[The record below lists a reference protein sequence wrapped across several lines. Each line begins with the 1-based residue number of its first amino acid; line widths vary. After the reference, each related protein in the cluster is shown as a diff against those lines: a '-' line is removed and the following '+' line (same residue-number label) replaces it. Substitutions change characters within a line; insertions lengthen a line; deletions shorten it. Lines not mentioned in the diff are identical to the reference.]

1 VYFFLIT
8 ARVRGIYSTAL
19 TKLLLEQGFT
29 IVQASKTQ
37 RERFKLEENEDSP
50 DLDVNDRRDKQG
62 VHALGKAEP
71 LTIFLSLLRSM
82 LEDVIVRRWAVTV
95 DGIYKGVIKER
106 DAITQTTLVDI
117 GSAVGIIRDTEIPE
131 GSNPVLVQVDRHRLG
146 SKTPTLTT
154 EIKIPGK
161 NAILLPGRQVKISR
175 RLLDWNTR
183 TRLHRLG
190 EELSTQRWGVLWRT
204 SAAQQ
209 PDEML
214 KEEITSLKKIGEEII
229 EKAESIEVPT
239 LLWEGSSFA
248 EAEFPA
254 LSKRQLD
261 EVRKAVAPTIDGHH
275 YYKACGQRV
284 SVSLEM
290 AEKMLEKGSSHT
302 DIDNLFRQTIELEYP
317 GADSWVEIEHV
328 KLNGKLLHLGPA
340 LLEAYDLDTSAL
352 KLRRVFKREGMYDG
366 LAIRKEPDDYAVTQM
381 RLGDWHF
388 KTQYF
393 SKTGQLKGS
402 YINLN
407 TPIELYPYGIRYVDL
422 ETDICVWPDGKFK
435 IFDHEKLEK
444 ALKNGIVAERLVTTV
459 NEKLSE
465 LVKSIHS
472 DVGEEGK

>member
-1 VYFFLIT
+1 
-8 ARVRGIYSTAL
+8 
-19 TKLLLEQGFT
+19 
-29 IVQASKTQ
+29 
-37 RERFKLEENEDSP
+37 
-50 DLDVNDRRDKQG
+50 
-62 VHALGKAEP
+62 
-71 LTIFLSLLRSM
+71 
-82 LEDVIVRRWAVTV
+82 
-95 DGIYKGVIKER
+95 
-106 DAITQTTLVDI
+106 
-117 GSAVGIIRDTEIPE
+117 
-131 GSNPVLVQVDRHRLG
+131 
-146 SKTPTLTT
+146 
-154 EIKIPGK
+154 
-161 NAILLPGRQVKISR
+161 
-175 RLLDWNTR
+175 
-183 TRLHRLG
+183 
-190 EELSTQRWGVLWRT
+190 
-204 SAAQQ
+204 
-209 PDEML
+209 
-214 KEEITSLKKIGEEII
+214 
-229 EKAESIEVPT
+229 
-239 LLWEGSSFA
+239 
-248 EAEFPA
+248 
-254 LSKRQLD
+254 
-261 EVRKAVAPTIDGHH
+261 
-275 YYKACGQRV
+275 
-284 SVSLEM
+284 
-290 AEKMLEKGSSHT
+290 MLEKGSSHT